1 MVKIKKTTAKKSVKS
16 AKTKAMPRFAKKLK
30 GAKTLAEIFELV
42 KDAVYSTMGHK
53 RPGLMLGLTEIVAEQ
68 KKSVGS
74 FHPLGSNFII
84 INKAPL
90 RKIME
95 KNKRLYQPYVFHML
109 LREYMHS
116 FGIMDEIVI
125 RQNVKKISETLFGKE
140 HVVTALSTRFNKF
153 FPNIIYS
160 NPEDYVKQE
169 NTGIEMVD
177 NFDSS
182 STYYLR

>member
-1 MVKIKKTTAKKSVKS
+1 MVKNKKITAKKASKNRNN
-16 AKTKAMPRFAKKLK
+16 KASSTFPKMLK
-30 GAKTLAEIFELV
+30 DAKTLAEIFELV
-42 KDAVYSTMGHK
+42 KDGVYDTIGHK
-53 RPGLMLGLTEIVAEQ
+53 RPGLMLGLTEIQTDQ
-68 KKSVGS
+68 KKLIGG

-95 KNKRLYQPYVFHML
+95 KNKKLYQPYVFHML

-116 FGIMDEIVI
+116 FGIMDETVLK
-125 RQNVKKISETLFGKE
+125 QSVKNISEKLFGKQ
-140 HVVTALSTRFNKF
+140 HMVTALSTRFNKY
-153 FPNIIYS
+153 FPNVIYS
-160 NPEDYVKQE
+160 SPEDYVKQE
-169 NTGIEMVD
+169 NSGIEMVD

>member
-1 MVKIKKTTAKKSVKS
+1 MKKIKKTVVKKPSNHAKNKA
-16 AKTKAMPRFAKKLK
+16 AKGFSRKLK

-42 KDAVYSTMGHK
+42 KDAVYFTMGHK
-53 RPGLMLGLTEIVAEQ
+53 RPGLMLGLTEMQAEE

-95 KNKRLYQPYVFHML
+95 SNKKMYQPYVFHML

-116 FGIMDEIVI
+116 FGIMDEDVI
-125 RQNVKKISETLFGKE
+125 RQNVKKVSETLFGKG
-140 HVVTALSTRFNKF
+140 HVVTALSTKFSKF
-153 FPNIIYS
+153 FPNIVYS
-160 NPEDYVKQE
+160 SPEEFVKQDSA
-169 NTGIEMVD
+169 GIEMVD

>member
-1 MVKIKKTTAKKSVKS
+1 MKKIKKAVAKKPVNS
-16 AKTKAMPRFAKKLK
+16 AAKGFSKRLK
-30 GAKTLAEIFELV
+30 DTKTLAEIFELV
-42 KDAVYSTMGHK
+42 KDAVYYTMGHK
-53 RPGLMLGLTEIVAEQ
+53 RPGLMLGLTEIQAEER
-68 KKSVGS
+68 KSVGS

-116 FGIMDEIVI
+116 FGIMDEAVI
-125 RQNVKKISETLFGKE
+125 RQNVKKISETLFGKA
-140 HVVTALSTRFNKF
+140 HIVTALSTKFSKF

-160 NPEDYVKQE
+160 SPEEYVKQE
-169 NTGIEMVD
+169 NAGIEMVD